1 MSKMKVRVGDVDIA
15 YTVQGKG
22 PWITLSHSLACDTSM
37 WDPQMHWLEQRYT
50 VLRFDTRGHGQSSA
64 PAGPYTLEQLSDDV
78 HGLFQ
83 ALGVQ
88 QTHWVGLSMGGMIG
102 QTYALKHPGVFL
114 TMALCDTTSRRP
126 PNAEAMWNERIQAAQ
141 THGMQGVLE
150 GTLSRWFD
158 PPFRAANPEIIARIT
173 QGILATPV
181 AGFSGCCAAISQIDT
196 LDRLKE
202 IKCPTL
208 VLVGENDHGT
218 PPENARRIQEN
229 IPNSEL
235 VVIPDAGHI
244 SNIEQT
250 EKFDAALKD
259 FLARHDRRA

>member
-1 MSKMKVRVGDVDIA
+1 MDKKKIRLGDIEIA
-15 YTVQGKG
+15 YTVQGQG
-22 PWITLSHSLACDTSM
+22 PWITLSHSLACDTTM
-37 WDPQMHWLEQRYT
+37 WDPQMNWLAQRYT

-64 PAGPYTLEQLSDDV
+64 PPGPYTLEQLADDV

-83 ALGVQ
+83 ALGVER
-88 QTHWVGLSMGGMIG
+88 THWVGLSMGGMIG
-102 QTYALKHPGVFL
+102 QTYALKHPGVFA

-141 THGMQGVLE
+141 ANGMQGVLE

-158 PPFRAANPEIIARIT
+158 PPFRASHPEVIERIS

-181 AGFSGCCAAISQIDT
+181 NGFCGCCAAIAQIDT
-196 LDRLKE
+196 LDRLQE
-202 IKCPTL
+202 IRCPTL

-218 PPENARRIQEN
+218 PPAMAKRIHENL
-229 IPNSEL
+229 PDSEF

-244 SNIEQT
+244 SNVEQT

-259 FLARHDRRA
+259 FLSRHDQRG